1 MGMTMVSELPLC
13 WGYDAPSAW
22 PTGLFNEWKFSEGS
36 PYILGLEMLEERY
49 SHSLSIF
56 HQNVTF

>member
-1 MGMTMVSELPLC
+1 MVSELPLC